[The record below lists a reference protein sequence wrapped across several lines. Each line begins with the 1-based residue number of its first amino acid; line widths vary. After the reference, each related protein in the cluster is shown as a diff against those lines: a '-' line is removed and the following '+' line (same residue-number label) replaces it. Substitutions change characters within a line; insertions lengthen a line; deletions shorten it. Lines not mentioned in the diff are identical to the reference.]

1 MKTVLITG
9 GSRGIGAACVRAF
22 ARAGWLPLT
31 CARREG
37 GDTAA
42 LCRETGALFIPCD
55 VSRSDDVRR
64 MFAYFLKKVHRLD
77 ALVLN
82 AGQAWKGLIQDMTE
96 EEFDGLYAAD
106 LKSAF
111 LCVREALPGMIA
123 AGGGSIV
130 TVSSMW
136 GQTGASCET
145 AYSAFKAGL
154 IGFTRALS
162 RECGPSGIRVNCIA
176 PGLIDTQMN
185 RDLTDGDREELVSAT
200 PLGRIGTP
208 EDCASAALFL
218 CSPASSFI
226 TGQVLGVNGGFLI

>member
-22 ARAGWLPLT
+22 AGAGWLPLT
-31 CARREG
+31 CARRET
-37 GDTAA
+37 GDVSA
-42 LCRETGALFIPCD
+42 LCRETGALFTPCD
-55 VSRSDDVRR
+55 VSRSDEVSR
-64 MFAYFLKKVHRLD
+64 MFGFFLKKVHRID

-96 EEFDGLYAAD
+96 EEFDSLYAAD

-136 GQTGASCET
+136 GQTGASCES

-176 PGLIDTQMN
+176 PGLIDTEMN
-185 RDLTDGDREELVSAT
+185 RDLTESDREELISAT

-208 EDCASAALFL
+208 GDCAAAALFL

>member
-22 ARAGWLPLT
+22 AGAGWLPLT
-31 CARREG
+31 CARRET
-37 GDTAA
+37 GDVSA
-42 LCRETGALFIPCD
+42 LCRETGALFTPCD
-55 VSRSDDVRR
+55 VSRSDEVTR
-64 MFAYFLKKVHRLD
+64 MFAYFLKKVHRVD

-96 EEFDGLYAAD
+96 EEFDALYAAD

-111 LCVREALPGMIA
+111 LCVREALPGMIS

-162 RECGPSGIRVNCIA
+162 KECGPSGIRVNCIA
-176 PGLIDTQMN
+176 PGLIDTGMN
-185 RDLTDGDREELVSAT
+185 RDLTNVDREELISST

-208 EDCASAALFL
+208 EDCAAAALFL
-218 CSPASSFI
+218 CSPGSSFI

>member
-31 CARREG
+31 CARRET
-37 GDTAA
+37 GDSAD

-55 VSRSDDVRR
+55 VSRSDEVRR
-64 MFAYFLKKVHRLD
+64 MFAFFLKKVHRID

-96 EEFDGLYAAD
+96 EEFDSLYAAD

-123 AGGGSIV
+123 EGGGSIV

-185 RDLTDGDREELVSAT
+185 RDLTDEDREDLICAT
-200 PLGRIGTP
+200 PLQRIGTP
-208 EDCASAALFL
+208 EDCAAAALFL
-218 CSPASSFI
+218 CSPDSSFI
-226 TGQVLGVNGGFLI
+226 TGQVLGVNGGFPL